1 MLFDGQL
8 RVSICSLPQQV
19 VADIYRTLICIPI
32 GGEMLES
39 VGKQAMV
46 GFFGGVLIVALGMFL
61 MARWACLGY
70 RWRWQAKI

>member
-1 MLFDGQL
+1 
-8 RVSICSLPQQV
+8 
-19 VADIYRTLICIPI
+19 
-32 GGEMLES
+32 MLES